1 MNLLTGPRP
10 RGEPERTGHRPHQP
24 LRRLAHRVADAISEA
39 NYAQQRLYSL
49 RTAYDRYALE
59 PDVPPEHFAEF
70 LLRSS
75 GVLRHEPSA
84 TQRLAAKHIRS

>member
-10 RGEPERTGHRPHQP
+10 RGEPGRSPHGPHLP
-24 LRRLAHRVADAISEA
+24 LHRLAHRVAGAISEV
-39 NYAQQRLYSL
+39 NYAQQRMFAL

-70 LLRSS
+70 LLRTS

-84 TQRLAAKHIRS
+84 TQRLAGRRIR

>member
-1 MNLLTGPRP
+1 MNILTGARP
-10 RGEPERTGHRPHQP
+10 RGEPGRNPHGPHLP
-24 LRRLAHRVADAISEA
+24 LRRLAHRVAGAISEV

-59 PDVPPEHFAEF
+59 PDVPPDHFAEF
-70 LLRSS
+70 LLRTS

-84 TQRLAAKHIRS
+84 RQRLAGQDIR